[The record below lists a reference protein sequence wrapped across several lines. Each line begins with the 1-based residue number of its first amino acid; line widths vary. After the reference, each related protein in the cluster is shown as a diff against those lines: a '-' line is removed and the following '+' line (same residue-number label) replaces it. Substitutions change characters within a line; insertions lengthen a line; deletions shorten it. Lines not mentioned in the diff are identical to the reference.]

1 MTKHWEVVN
10 VNWPCR
16 IYSSGGALPNA
27 DEDFPDIVH
36 EGVKPDDWDVI
47 RDGEARIA
55 VMSEKAWVEEWR
67 IAIVRAAESRMQ
79 GMLYPV
85 DKVHAMSVEQRN
97 AERVVE
103 NRQRAAIASQGGF
116 VDATLGLV
124 RGVSD
129 VFRESRLSGGW
140 GGNT

>member
-1 MTKHWEVVN
+1 
-10 VNWPCR
+10 
-16 IYSSGGALPNA
+16 
-27 DEDFPDIVH
+27 
-36 EGVKPDDWDVI
+36 
-47 RDGEARIA
+47 
-55 VMSEKAWVEEWR
+55 MSEKAWVEEWR

>member
-1 MTKHWEVVN
+1 ML
-10 VNWPCR
+10 WPCR
-16 IYSSGGALPNA
+16 IYGGSGTLPNT
-27 DEDFPDIVH
+27 DEDFPEIVH
-36 EGVKPDDWDVI
+36 EGIKPDGWDVNHG
-47 RDGEARIA
+47 GEARIA
-55 VMSEKAWVEEWR
+55 VMSEKKWVEEWR
-67 IAIVRAAESRMQ
+67 LAVVRAAENRMQ

-85 DKVHAMSVEQRN
+85 DKVHAVSTEQRN
-97 AERVVE
+97 AERILE

-140 GGNT
+140 GSNT